1 MSYNWIMQRYT
12 TVQAAKL
19 LGVGRDSLYRWMRTG
34 KIKGTQ
40 LVQLGG
46 VRVRF
51 WTERDIER
59 TKQFLKENYC
69 KGRGRKPKREGG
81 GSEERT

>member
-1 MSYNWIMQRYT
+1 MLSYNYFVQRYS

-19 LGVGRDSLYRWMRTG
+19 LGVGRDSLYRWMRAG

-40 LVQLGG
+40 LVELGG

-51 WTERDIER
+51 WTERDIEQAR
-59 TKQFLKENYC
+59 AFLKENYW
-69 KGRGRKPKREGG
+69 KGRGRKPK
-81 GSEERT
+81 